1 MEVLHYLLAS
11 RSFAVDH
18 DFMRVLIMD
27 FLQHVLAAEIG
38 IRWRRRSR
46 VAEALLMLGV
56 SGMVGMQPQ

>member
-11 RSFAVDH
+11 RSFAVDD
-18 DFMRVLIMD
+18 DFMRLLVMD

-46 VAEALLMLGV
+46 VVEAPVMLGV
-56 SGMVGMQPQ
+56 SGMVGMQLQ

>member
-18 DFMRVLIMD
+18 DFVRVLIMD
-27 FLQHVLAAEIG
+27 FLRHVLAAEIG

-46 VAEALLMLGV
+46 VAEALVMLGV
-56 SGMVGMQPQ
+56 SGMVGMQLQ

>member
-18 DFMRVLIMD
+18 DFMGLLIMD

-46 VAEALLMLGV
+46 VAEALVILGV
-56 SGMVGMQPQ
+56 SGMVGMLQQ